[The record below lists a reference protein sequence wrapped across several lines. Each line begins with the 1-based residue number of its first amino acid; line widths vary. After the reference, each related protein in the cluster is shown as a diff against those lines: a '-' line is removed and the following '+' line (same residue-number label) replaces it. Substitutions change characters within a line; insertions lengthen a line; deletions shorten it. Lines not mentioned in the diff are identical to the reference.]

1 MEAKFDLS
9 LCCIQQLNTDMVSEG
24 KEVALCACCSYFTY
38 LKAEFLNL
46 LCCCCLKKS
55 GGNSSEYLL
64 LSVLAV
70 HCVLYSPFDSPWLNL
85 LIEFLGSLTEVLHC
99 SFSCIGLSGKKAQS
113 LKGKSRR
120 VWDYIRSCLLISCT
134 SDDTQKQNLDLP
146 QISQVLNR
154 QKLKKC
160 PLL

>member
-1 MEAKFDLS
+1 MCMLLILHIFKGWILKSFVLLLS
-9 LCCIQQLNTDMVSEG
+9 
-24 KEVALCACCSYFTY
+24 
-38 LKAEFLNL
+38 
-46 LCCCCLKKS
+46 KKS

-64 LSVLAV
+64 LSVFAV

-85 LIEFLGSLTEVLHC
+85 LIEFLGSLTQVLHC

-113 LKGKSRR
+113 SEGKSRR

-134 SDDTQKQNLDLP
+134 SDDTQRQNLDLP